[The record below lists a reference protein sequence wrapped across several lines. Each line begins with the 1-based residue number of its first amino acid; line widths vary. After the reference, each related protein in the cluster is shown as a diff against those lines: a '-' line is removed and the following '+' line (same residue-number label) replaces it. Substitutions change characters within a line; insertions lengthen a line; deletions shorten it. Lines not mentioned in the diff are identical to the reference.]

1 MAMILNRQQWR
12 GQDGNRSREKDG
24 ETGQGGGDRGV
35 RVRQAGD
42 V

>member
-1 MAMILNRQQWR
+1 MAMILNGKQWR
-12 GQDGNRSREKDG
+12 GQDGNGSREKDG

-35 RVRQAGD
+35 RVRQAGN